1 MIRRRQ
7 GGGHSACSGH
17 AKPDSQVCSFARS
30 DNPSKISAAFC
41 CEPSPSTPIFNVNQ
55 PMTSLHDK
63 IYPGQAFRIS
73 AA

>member
-7 GGGHSACSGH
+7 GAGHSAGSGQ
-17 AKPDSQVCSFARS
+17 AKTDSQVCSFAKS

-41 CEPSPSTPIFNVNQ
+41 CEPSQSTPIFKSHQ
-55 PMTSLHDK
+55 PMIGLHDK